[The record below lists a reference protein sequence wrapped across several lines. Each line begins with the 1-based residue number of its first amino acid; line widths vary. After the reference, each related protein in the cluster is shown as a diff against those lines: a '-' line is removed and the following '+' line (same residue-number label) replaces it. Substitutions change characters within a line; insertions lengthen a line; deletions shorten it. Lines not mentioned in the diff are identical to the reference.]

1 MQLLLLLHQSFKELS
16 NYVSKIIFSHSCFL
30 GPSTPCWYGKQY
42 STAERYYIVHFTIRT
57 RRTRHTLHY
66 RYCWD
71 TLSHWDHMVRHT
83 DDPLRGWR
91 WKTKKSSIYDYLF
104 GTLSDY
110 RMTGIFRGERS
121 LIRTIITSMYLRILS
136 SFSLLFVM
144 VQDSFAK
151 IGIGDQPANSILK
164 NASGWTFYDFLAFI
178 EWFLLKV
185 VLPIV
190 IVGAFLYV
198 SYKLFLAEGNEE
210 ENKKAWKAV
219 TYASIWIISIM
230 IAYALIAIVSRVS
243 I

>member
-1 MQLLLLLHQSFKELS
+1 MFQRLFFLILAFLAPVLHADMVDNIQQPKDTISFTSPSELVVLVIRYTIGIAGILWVIGITWWGIQMILS
-16 NYVSKIIFSHSCFL
+16 V
-30 GPSTPCWYGKQY
+30 GEDEKQ
-42 STAERYYIVHFTIRT
+42 
-57 RRTRHTLHY
+57 
-66 RYCWD
+66 
-71 TLSHWDHMVRHT
+71 
-83 DDPLRGWR
+83 
-91 WKTKKSSIYDYLF
+91 KKSSIYDYLF
-104 GTLSDY
+104 GTLSDN